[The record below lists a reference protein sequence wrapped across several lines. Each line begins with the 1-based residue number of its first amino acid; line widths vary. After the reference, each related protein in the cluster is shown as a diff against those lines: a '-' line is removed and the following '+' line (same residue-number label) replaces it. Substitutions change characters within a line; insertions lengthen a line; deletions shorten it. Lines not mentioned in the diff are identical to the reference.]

1 MDSSERLARVKACRR
16 AKIVKMN
23 NWIIAFSHVSAF
35 QASAARALVD
45 LGAHAAA
52 VAGEREDKVEISFRC
67 TREFVKEAGIH
78 LGKDI
83 AKPVG
88 ELLQGMGGG
97 HAAAAGA
104 NGVGKVE
111 TGLKYCLRLFKEKL
125 SKTE

>member
-1 MDSSERLARVKACRR
+1 
-16 AKIVKMN
+16 
-23 NWIIAFSHVSAF
+23 
-35 QASAARALVD
+35 
-45 LGAHAAA
+45 
-52 VAGEREDKVEISFRC
+52 
-67 TREFVKEAGIH
+67 

-111 TGLKYCLRLFKEKL
+111 TGLKYCLRLFKERL